1 MAAFDVEGTPIVSNV
16 LGPFL
21 HEYYKHLKHHTGHSR
36 ADSFAASSLLILGIS
51 DTSNGWSKLSGSL
64 M

>member
-1 MAAFDVEGTPIVSNV
+1 MAAFDVECTPIVSNV

-21 HEYYKHLKHHTGHSR
+21 HEYYKHLKHHMGHSR

-51 DTSNGWSKLSGSL
+51 DTSNGW
-64 M
+64 